1 MKTCQNCGN
10 LITESARFCLKCGA
24 LLQDDSL
31 YEPLETLHHHPL
43 TVAGPQTE
51 TAAQTA
57 DINSKNGPFN
67 KKILLLCVA
76 GLLTIILTCVLIGA
90 SAASGGITGS
100 WKLTMDI
107 EDFAD
112 YMDMDASLYQM
123 VGMDNFDV
131 QLNLADDNTLTLGLY
146 AGGDSVS
153 VDSVTVGTYEVLSDD
168 TIHIALGERT
178 TKYSIFGEE
187 ETETDDFD
195 DEDDFTYSL
204 DGNKLTLIVED
215 MPLQF
220 KRS

>member
-1 MKTCQNCGN
+1 MKYCNYCGAP
-10 LITESARFCLKCGA
+10 ITEPARFCPKCGA
-24 LLQDDSL
+24 QL
-31 YEPLETLHHHPL
+31 YAETVYMPIKTINPQPL
-43 TVAGPQTE
+43 VAAGPS
-51 TAAQTA
+51 AGAQQANQQA
-57 DINSKNGPFN
+57 DPKSGPSK
-67 KKILLLCVA
+67 
-76 GLLTIILTCVLIGA
+76 VLIGVLCGAAVLVMLIVA
-90 SAASGGITGS
+90 SILGSPKGITGT
-100 WKLTMDI
+100 WKMTMDM

-123 VGMDNFDV
+123 VGMDKFDV

-168 TIHIALGERT
+168 TIHMALGERT
-178 TKYSIFGEE
+178 SKYSIFGEE

-195 DEDDFTYSL
+195 EEDDFSYSL